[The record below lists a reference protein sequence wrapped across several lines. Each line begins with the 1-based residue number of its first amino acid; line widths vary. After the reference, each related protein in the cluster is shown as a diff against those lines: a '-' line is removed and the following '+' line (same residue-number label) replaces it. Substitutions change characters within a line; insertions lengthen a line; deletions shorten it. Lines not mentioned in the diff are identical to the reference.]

1 MKGLGS
7 EEKVLLE
14 LICSRT
20 NDRLSEIKAVY
31 KALYKKQLEAAA
43 VDHTSAYQW
52 HSTLNLSSTVVKA
65 MLKTVTSFVK

>member
-43 VDHTSAYQW
+43 VDHTSGDYQ
-52 HSTLNLSSTVVKA
+52 HLLVG
-65 MLKTVTSFVK
+65 